1 MQMPIDQRTDSKAG
15 VRYLVAIATLTLA
28 VGLGLAVAHSAP
40 AKPITD
46 ANDVSGP
53 LDITRAE
60 ITQSGKDAIIEVRT
74 SGEWG
79 TAELDGSPDTLD
91 VGTSYVCVEVKQG
104 GGTSR
109 ICIRHKLDGAEGNEM
124 VVSKLNDA
132 GLVVS
137 KRKVESKLTR
147 PNTRSFIAKAP
158 LGTFDFTSGKYNW
171 RAATS
176 YLGLPD
182 CDPAA
187 CTDLAPDDRWLKRE
201 FVEPYVQACKPRN
214 KGLVLNGPRK
224 RKRVALTFDDGPAP
238 ATSSIVKILNSRNAK
253 GTFFVIGEQVGGS
266 GAKLLK
272 KMSRQGHEIANH
284 SLHHEIYPGYSSLK
298 STNRAIQRATGFKP
312 CSFRPPYG
320 AVNSGVISAA
330 RSNGMTTV
338 NWDRDT
344 MDWTTPGS
352 GSIASVGA
360 SAGSGSIVLMHD
372 GGGTRTQ
379 TVAALPSIISSLKS
393 RGYKLV
399 TVSQLLGNKLVWGP
413 R

>member
-1 MQMPIDQRTDSKAG
+1 MPIDQRTDSRAG

-28 VGLGLAVAHSAP
+28 VGLGLAVANSAP
-40 AKPITD
+40 AKPFTD

-79 TAELDGSPDTLD
+79 TAELDGSPDTLG

-104 GGTSR
+104 GDTNR

-137 KRKVESKLTR
+137 KRKVEAKVTR

-182 CDPAA
+182 
-187 CTDLAPDDRWLKRE
+187 
-201 FVEPYVQACKPRN
+201 
-214 KGLVLNGPRK
+214 
-224 RKRVALTFDDGPAP
+224 
-238 ATSSIVKILNSRNAK
+238 VKILSSRNAK

-298 STNRAIQRATGFKP
+298 ATSRAIQRATGFKP

-330 RSNGMTTV
+330 KSNGMTTI

-344 MDWTTPGS
+344 MDWSMPGS
-352 GSIASVGA
+352 GHIASVGSSA
-360 SAGSGSIVLMHD
+360 SSGSIVLMHD
-372 GGGTRTQ
+372 GGGTRSQ
-379 TVAALPSIISSLKS
+379 TVSALPSILSSLKS

-399 TVSQLLGNKLVWGP
+399 TVSELLGNKLIWGP